1 MQGIVSLLDDETYAR
16 VERLW
21 DELKRDF
28 GVRGLYTT
36 TFPHCSYQVAESY
49 DVEAAERFLQRLAA
63 RTRPFRVT
71 TAGLG
76 VFTSSNPV
84 LYVPVV
90 RSPRLAALHQ
100 EVWDGAVPRLPG
112 EVTRYYQPEL
122 WMPHIT
128 LAHGDLSCDVL
139 AEIVRSLG
147 TRGFHWELEVNN
159 LSMIYDTSG
168 EQGLRFRFNFGG
180 GGTGD
185 AC

>member
-21 DELKRDF
+21 DDLKRDF

-36 TFPHCSYQVAESY
+36 TFPHFSYQVAEDY
-49 DVEAAERFLQRLAA
+49 DVGAVERFLKGLAA
-63 RTRPFRVT
+63 RARPFRVT

-76 VFTSSNPV
+76 IFTSSHPV

-90 RSPRLAALHQ
+90 RSPPLADLHG
-100 EVWDGAVPRLPG
+100 EVWDGVAPRQPG

-128 LAHGDLSCDVL
+128 LAHGDLSGDAL
-139 AEIVRSLG
+139 AEIVRALG
-147 TRGFHWELEVNN
+147 TRGFHWEAEVNN
-159 LSMIYDTSG
+159 LSMIYDTGG

-180 GGTGD
+180 GAGD